1 MSEYQNNAVV
11 SSRIDLNEELAIFK
25 VRPDSGELPSYLPG
39 QYAELALPEMN
50 VHSPAHERRKLERR
64 SYSIASAPKDL
75 AELEFYIVKV
85 EGGCLTTNLW
95 NLKQNS
101 RLWLGPKIKGKFT
114 LEEVPEGKDLIMVS
128 TGTGLAPFIS
138 MLRQHQDNPPWR
150 KVVLVHG
157 ARFEKD
163 LGYREELAALQ
174 KDKDWF
180 KYLPALTRAPDWPGL
195 KGRVQKLFENGI
207 IEEALSEKLSQEYSH
222 ILLCGNPQM
231 IDDLQ
236 VLLASKGLNMHKR
249 KTPGNV
255 HVEKYW

>member
-1 MSEYQNNAVV
+1 MSEYQNNAIV

-25 VRPDSGELPSYLPG
+25 IKPDSGELPSYLPG
-39 QYAELALPEMN
+39 QYAELALPEMEVPN
-50 VHSPAHERRKLERR
+50 ETGERKKLERR

-95 NLKQNS
+95 NLQQNS

-138 MLRQHQDNPPWR
+138 MLRQHKDNPSWR
-150 KVVLVHG
+150 KVILVHG

-163 LGYREELAALQ
+163 LGYREELEDLQ
-174 KDKDWF
+174 KEKEWF
-180 KYLPALTRAPDWPGL
+180 TYLPALTRAPNWPGL
-195 KGRVQKLFENGI
+195 KGRVQTLFEGGV
-207 IEEALSEKLSQEYSH
+207 IEAALKEKLSREYSH

-236 VLLASKGLNMHKR
+236 ILFESKGLHIHKR
-249 KTPGNV
+249 KTPGNI